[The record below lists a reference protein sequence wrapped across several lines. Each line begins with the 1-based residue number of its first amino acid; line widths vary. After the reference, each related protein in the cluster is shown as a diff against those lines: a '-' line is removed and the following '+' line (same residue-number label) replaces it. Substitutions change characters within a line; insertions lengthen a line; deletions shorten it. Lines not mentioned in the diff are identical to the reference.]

1 MRAIIAH
8 ERRVELAFENHRW
21 NDLVRTGKAVDVMNA
36 FGAVLKTQVNY
47 LTPDTYNV
55 IANKLLY
62 PIPQPE
68 IDLNPGQMTQNPGY

>member
-1 MRAIIAH
+1 MH

-21 NDLVRTGKAVDVMNA
+21 HDLVRTGKAVDVMNA
-36 FGAVLKTQVNY
+36 FGAKLKTQLSY

-55 IANKLLY
+55 TANKLLY

-68 IDLNPGQMTQNPGY
+68 VDLNPGIMIQNPGY